1 MTDMNST
8 DNPAFHAPQDTS
20 AHPTPPRD
28 DGDAGAAPDFG
39 PGAFFAPA
47 LRGDSEQFPV
57 LKAFQA
63 YVEEERE
70 RARRRV
76 VVVSAF
82 SIAAI
87 TVLVAL
93 FLVALGFMM
102 RRNDQLNDRL
112 LDIVASRSVAPVA
125 PAPVAEASAPPVAQ
139 APAASAQ
146 DDGASEL
153 QAKLAALEE
162 ANAAMV
168 RRMEELQALP
178 DSLAASLGGMIS
190 NAVEH
195 ALPVVATPVAAPPVP
210 GAAGPSPAPAATP
223 RPPAPAEQPAAQTAA
238 ADPSGASSATA
249 QVPPSETTAIQ
260 VKPIAQARPT
270 IPGYRTEHILLK
282 TDAGVTIPWR
292 IAVPE

>member
-1 MTDMNST
+1 MNTTDPPVS
-8 DNPAFHAPQDTS
+8 HAPQTPS
-20 AHPTPPRD
+20 AHPMPPRD

-47 LRGDSEQFPV
+47 LRGDPEQFPV

-76 VVVSAF
+76 VVVSSV

-87 TVLVAL
+87 TVLVSL

-102 RRNDQLNDRL
+102 HRNDQLNDRL
-112 LDIVASRSVAPVA
+112 LDIVASRSAAP
-125 PAPVAEASAPPVAQ
+125 
-139 APAASAQ
+139 APAASASASAEPSAPSAPAPAE
-146 DDGASEL
+146 DDRATEL

-168 RRMEELQALP
+168 RRMEELQSLP
-178 DSLAASLGGMIS
+178 DALAASVGGMIS
-190 NAVEH
+190 NAMEH
-195 ALPVVATPVAAPPVP
+195 SMPVAASSAPLPPVP
-210 GAAGPSPAPAATP
+210 GPTRPSPAPTADPTSAAP
-223 RPPAPAEQPAAQTAA
+223 DVPSAARADVPSPPAP
-238 ADPSGASSATA
+238 
-249 QVPPSETTAIQ
+249 PPSSEPTSIR
-260 VKPIAQARPT
+260 VKPIAQAQPS
-270 IPGYRTEHILLK
+270 IQGYRTEHILLK
-282 TDAGVTIPWR
+282 TDTGVAIPWR